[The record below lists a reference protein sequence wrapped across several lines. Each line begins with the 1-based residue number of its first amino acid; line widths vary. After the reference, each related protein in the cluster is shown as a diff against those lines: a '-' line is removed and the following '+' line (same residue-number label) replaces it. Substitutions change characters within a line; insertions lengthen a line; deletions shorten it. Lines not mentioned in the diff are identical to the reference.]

1 MNDQEIERL
10 LQFVFEDEASTT
22 AVPDDCQHLL
32 HAYVETELAGG
43 NAAIQFPSVQACL
56 ETMPAFREAYEEL
69 KAFLEMEHAG
79 LLADPGT
86 LPGLDEAF
94 LRELLE
100 EETAVS
106 SPPHPSPLQY
116 FNKLGHL
123 VIQLGHYLR
132 QAAAEKRPTS
142 LSPTERLA
150 GVLLSASGGTSFLF
164 TEAADHEIEVKLLSV
179 DKQQGAGS
187 LEVTVNILSRG
198 GWPNLGETAVSLH
211 TPTSPSRTLLTDP
224 AGRVLFRNVSLADLN
239 DLTIEIAPSA

>member
-22 AVPDDCQHLL
+22 AVPDECQHLL

-69 KAFLEMEHAG
+69 KAFLEMEQAG

-106 SPPHPSPLQY
+106 SPPHPAPLWH
-116 FNKLGHL
+116 FNKLGQL
-123 VIQLGHYLR
+123 MIQLADYFH
-132 QAAAEKRPTS
+132 QAAAEYRPTS
-142 LSPTERLA
+142 PSPTDRLA
-150 GVLLSASGGTSFLF
+150 GALRSAAEGPSFVLNDV
-164 TEAADHEIEVKLLSV
+164 EDHEIKVQLVSLDQVREE
-179 DKQQGAGS
+179 GS
-187 LEVTVNILSRG
+187 LEVTVNIPSRG

-211 TPTSPSRTLLTDP
+211 TPTSPSRTRLTDP
-224 AGRVLFRNVSLADLN
+224 AGRVLFRNVPLADLN